1 MKKTTYTVPHTT
13 CVRIEPARLLALS
26 INEGGTA
33 NPDIDVQSGRYE
45 EGDYTDPDR
54 PSDYWSE

>member
-1 MKKTTYTVPHTT
+1 MKKTIYTAPRTT
-13 CVRIEPARLLALS
+13 LLKIQPVRLLALS

-33 NPDIDVQSGRYE
+33 DPDIDVQAGRYDDGE
-45 EGDYTDPDR
+45 YADADR